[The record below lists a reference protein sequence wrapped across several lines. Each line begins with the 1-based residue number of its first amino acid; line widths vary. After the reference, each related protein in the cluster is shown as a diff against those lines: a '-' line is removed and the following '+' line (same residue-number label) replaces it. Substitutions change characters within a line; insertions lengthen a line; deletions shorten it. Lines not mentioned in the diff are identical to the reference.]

1 MQPLDPTPLLQP
13 HYRPSSLIR
22 VGPPQC
28 PASVRSPHGFCRLCF
43 SLHIRTTGSRSST
56 REPGS
61 DSRLL
66 YTGRRLPSCQVS
78 DRLIPEGNEA
88 PGFDEQFCAL
98 RCFNGGSLAFV
109 SPDPYLL
116 GVRPRRFD
124 SNAHYRRLLTAA
136 AWSGLKPAPGSR
148 LRRAFLHLPCSLCT
162 VGQFILNLP
171 FRAPAAHSLPDTFFL
186 LIDQPIRSFFRPCER
201 PSELYGRLFGT
212 FLPGPHSV
220 RDISPLL

>member
-1 MQPLDPTPLLQP
+1 MQPLDSTPLLQS

-22 VGPPQC
+22 VDPSQC
-28 PASVRSPHGFCRLCF
+28 PVSVRSPHGFCRLCF

-66 YTGRRLPSCQVS
+66 YTGRRLPSYQVS
-78 DRLIPEGNEA
+78 SRLIPEDNEA
-88 PGFDEQFCAL
+88 PGFDVRFCAF
-98 RCFNGGSLAFV
+98 RCFNGGSLTFV

-116 GVRPRRFD
+116 GVYPLRFD
-124 SNAHYRRLLTAA
+124 SNAHYRQLLTAA

-162 VGQFILNLP
+162 VGPLTSSRPFVRLRRTHYRTLFHNLAS
-171 FRAPAAHSLPDTFFL
+171 R
-186 LIDQPIRSFFRPCER
+186 
-201 PSELYGRLFGT
+201 GW
-212 FLPGPHSV
+212 
-220 RDISPLL
+220 

>member
-22 VGPPQC
+22 AGPPQC

-124 SNAHYRRLLTAA
+124 SNAHYRRPLTAA

-171 FRAPAAHSLPDTFFL
+171 SVRLRRTHYRTL
-186 LIDQPIRSFFRPCER
+186 FRPMPGCVFLSLTGQSV
-201 PSELYGRLFGT
+201 PFFGT
-212 FLPGPHSV
+212 FRSKYVSV
-220 RDISPLL
+220 YCQNCTEWSLT

>member
-1 MQPLDPTPLLQP
+1 MQPPDSTPLLQS

-22 VGPPQC
+22 VDPPQC

-43 SLHIRTTGSRSST
+43 SLSIRTTGSRSST

-66 YTGRRLPSCQVS
+66 YTGRRLPSCQES
-78 DRLIPEGNEA
+78 SRLIPEGSEA
-88 PGFDEQFCAL
+88 PGFDERFCAL
-98 RCFNGGSLAFV
+98 RCFSGGSLAFV

-116 GVRPRRFD
+116 EVHPRSFD

-148 LRRAFLHLPCSLCT
+148 LRRAFLHLPCSFMHSGSALAE
-162 VGQFILNLP
+162 LP
-171 FRAPAAHSLPDTFFL
+171 FRAPAAHSLPDTF
-186 LIDQPIRSFFRPCER
+186 S
-201 PSELYGRLFGT
+201 
-212 FLPGPHSV
+212 
-220 RDISPLL
+220 